1 MTATD
6 ERQTLTQLGADHGWA
21 QRTADRAD
29 VYTRG
34 NIRIRVIWTGDTA
47 RSAVRRTSTTRCMRP
62 TPASWTRFAP
72 GSSASRTARRPEQGE
87 RGADRFCR

>member
-6 ERQTLTQLGADHGWA
+6 ERQTLTQLGTDHGWA

-34 NIRIRVIWTGDTA
+34 NIRIRVIWAGDSKISGASYFDDEIYEAYT
-47 RSAVRRTSTTRCMRP
+47 RELDKLRTWLKR
-62 TPASWTRFAP
+62 
-72 GSSASRTARRPEQGE
+72 
-87 RGADRFCR
+87 